1 MKGQRE
7 TVSTQDAME
16 MLGVSKATVTRLVR
30 DGELDAY
37 KLTPG
42 LTSDYRIYLDSIES
56 LLKRRQQTAR

>member
-1 MKGQRE
+1 VKGQRE